1 MKKLLIIR
9 KAILVITLLLI
20 LFPAVLLSQMNPTID
35 KTTIDKTINKTAKLL
50 NENYVFPDA
59 AKKMGE
65 HIKTKLAAGGYYAIT
80 DPFAFCDTL
89 TADLQSVSKDKH
101 IRVRYN
107 PEEIKRM
114 KEAEKDGHND
124 ELEKQYLENLKKDNY
139 GFKKVERLSGNI
151 GYVDFRQFAP
161 AEYSKETVASVMEFL
176 SHTDAIIFD
185 IRKNGGG
192 SPDGVQ
198 LICSYL
204 FGKTSVHLNDIYTRP
219 NDETE
224 EYWTLSRLD
233 GEKMPDIPVYVLT
246 SGFTFSGAE
255 EFAYNLKNL
264 KRATIIGEVTGGG
277 ANPGGMVP
285 INDWFGVFI
294 PTGRAINPYTKTNWE
309 GTGVQPDVVISADKA
324 LDQAQILALNKII
337 SSKKDEQEKKQ
348 LEWYL
353 SSLQGVINSPE
364 ITEDILK
371 SYSGTYADR
380 FITYN
385 NGRLYYQRKPRDKFE
400 MTPMGDDTFM
410 FRDIQYFRVKFEK
423 DESGKVTGLTG
434 LYDDGHNDKSKRIEK

>member
-1 MKKLLIIR
+1 MKKILNIKHFLLVIILLITP
-9 KAILVITLLLI
+9 ALILSQGNITL
-20 LFPAVLLSQMNPTID
+20 D
-35 KTTIDKTINKTAKLL
+35 KAAIEKTIKKTAKLL

-65 HIKTKLAAGGYYAIT
+65 LINNKLSSGGYDGIT
-80 DPFAFCDTL
+80 DPMAFCDTL

-101 IRVRYN
+101 IRVRFN
-107 PEEIKRM
+107 PEELKKM
-114 KEAEKDGHND
+114 KEAEKSGDD
-124 ELEKQYLENLKKDNY
+124 TKLRKQQIENMKKDNF
-139 GFKKVERLSGNI
+139 GFRKVERLSGNI
-151 GYVDFRQFAP
+151 GYVDFRMFG
-161 AEYSKETVASVMEFL
+161 EGDVIKETVSGVMEFL

-192 SPDGVQ
+192 SPDGIR

-204 FGKTSVHLNDIYTRP
+204 FGKQPVHLNDIYMRP
-219 NDETE
+219 NDNTE
-224 EYWTLSRLD
+224 EFWTLSKVD

-255 EFAYNLKNL
+255 EFAYDLKNL

-309 GTGVQPDVVISADKA
+309 GTGVQPDVLISSDMAYDKA
-324 LDQAQILALNKII
+324 QVMALEKII
-337 SSKKDEQEKKQ
+337 SLKKDEQEKKQ
-348 LEWYL
+348 LLWLKE
-353 SSLQGVINSPE
+353 SLEGAMNCPGVSDE
-364 ITEDILK
+364 ILK
-371 SYSGTYADR
+371 RYAGNYAER
-380 FITYN
+380 NITYS
-385 NGRLYYQRKPRDKFE
+385 NGKLYYQRKPRDKFE
-400 MTPMGDDTFM
+400 MTPMSDDTFM

-423 DESGKVTGLTG
+423 DDSGKVTGLTG
-434 LYDDGHNDKSKRIEK
+434 IYDDGHTDKSKRQ